1 MANNQ
6 NLNINIEL
14 KYIPFEGID
23 THFLENDHPEGDYIE
38 NAESN
43 TMIDSK

>member
-14 KYIPFEGID
+14 KHITFEGID
-23 THFLENDHPEGDYIE
+23 PHFLENDHTEGDYIE

-43 TMIDSK
+43 NNWYE